1 MTSSWGEKILRLD
14 AELSQS
20 ISIAEKRSSL
30 RRFAIIFAHS
40 GDSWFWILG
49 LGLLWW
55 LGSGVWQTMAI
66 TMLVGILI
74 TAGLV
79 FVLKFTIR
87 RPRPAGEWG
96 SIYRKT
102 DPHSF
107 PSGHAAR
114 AAMLALVAIGLAPV
128 WLGILMVA
136 WAVLVISARVA
147 MGVHYL
153 SDVLVGALIGIT
165 TGFLALFIQ
174 STFSL

>member
-1 MTSSWGEKILRLD
+1 MTSSWGDKFLRLD

-20 ISIAEKRSSL
+20 ISIAEKRGSL

-153 SDVLVGALIGIT
+153 SDVLVGALIGIA

>member
-1 MTSSWGEKILRLD
+1 MTPSWGDKILRLD
-14 AELSQS
+14 ADLSQS
-20 ISIAEKRSSL
+20 ISIAEKHGSL
-30 RRFAIIFAHS
+30 RRLAIIFAHS

-55 LGSGVWQTMAI
+55 LGSGIWRTMAI
-66 TMLVGILI
+66 TMLVGIMI

-79 FVLKFTIR
+79 FVMKFTIR

-114 AAMLALVAIGLAPV
+114 AAMLALVAISLAPI

-165 TGFLALFIQ
+165 TGFLALFIL
-174 STFSL
+174 SALSL

>member
-1 MTSSWGEKILRLD
+1 MTPSWGDKILRLD
-14 AELSQS
+14 ADLSQS
-20 ISIAEKRSSL
+20 ISIAEKRGSL
-30 RRFAIIFAHS
+30 RRLAIIFAHS

-55 LGSGVWQTMAI
+55 LGGGIWRTMAI
-66 TMLVGILI
+66 TMLVGIMI

-79 FVLKFTIR
+79 FVMKFTIR

-114 AAMLALVAIGLAPV
+114 AAMLALVAISLAPI

-165 TGFLALFIQ
+165 TGFLALFIL
-174 STFSL
+174 SALSL

>member
-14 AELSQS
+14 AELSQN
-20 ISIAEKRSSL
+20 ISIAEKRGSL
-30 RRFAIIFAHS
+30 RRLAIIFAHS

-55 LGSGVWQTMAI
+55 LGSGVWRTMAI

-114 AAMLALVAIGLAPV
+114 AAMLALVAIGLAPI

-174 STFSL
+174 STLSL

>member
-1 MTSSWGEKILRLD
+1 MTSSWGDKILRLD

-20 ISIAEKRSSL
+20 ISIAEKRGSL
-30 RRFAIIFAHS
+30 RRLAIIFAHS

-114 AAMLALVAIGLAPV
+114 AAMLALVAIGLAPI

-153 SDVLVGALIGIT
+153 SDVLAGALIGIT

>member
-1 MTSSWGEKILRLD
+1 MTSSWGDKILRLD
-14 AELSQS
+14 AQLSQS
-20 ISIAEKRSSL
+20 ISIAEKRGSL
-30 RRFAIIFAHS
+30 RRLAIIFAHS

-55 LGSGVWQTMAI
+55 LGCGVWQTMAI

-114 AAMLALVAIGLAPV
+114 AAMLALVAIGLAPI
-128 WLGILMVA
+128 WLGLLMVA

-153 SDVLVGALIGIT
+153 SDVLAGALIGIT

>member
-1 MTSSWGEKILRLD
+1 MTSSWGDKILRLD
-14 AELSQS
+14 AQLSQS
-20 ISIAEKRSSL
+20 ISITEKRGSL
-30 RRFAIIFAHS
+30 RRLAIIFAHS

-114 AAMLALVAIGLAPV
+114 AAMLALVAIGLAPI

-153 SDVLVGALIGIT
+153 SDVLAGALIGIT